1 MQCAFFLNKSISL
14 QRLSIP
20 VYRGDAVNS
29 SKTDILSRTPDPKR
43 LLLAATYSRISANY
57 IQKLCEFQ
65 DKIQLSHEAL
75 LLDYEKASTKK
86 CVNSNK
92 LYNIGAHLLWLGA
105 RTQNISHGHVQ
116 YLKTIE
122 NPIGIKISKNSN
134 TDDIVNLIS
143 HINPDNKEGRICLIT
158 RIGSMYVND
167 YLPKIITAIKEAALK
182 VTWICDP
189 MHGNTIKTK
198 NCGIKTRYMEEITR
212 EIEQTILIHS
222 QLGTI
227 FAGLH
232 LETTPEDV
240 YECSDSLNEDET
252 KLQNKYE
259 SLCDPRLNS
268 QQTYRICEK
277 MLSSLQYRTRQE
289 LTDLRKN
296 IDDIDR
302 LIIKTIAD
310 RLKVVAKIG
319 QIKKEVGIN
328 SILDTERESQIR
340 FKVEQ
345 QSEEVGLDKNFSWE
359 LIKSIINS
367 GYDLQK

>member
-1 MQCAFFLNKSISL
+1 
-14 QRLSIP
+14 
-20 VYRGDAVNS
+20 
-29 SKTDILSRTPDPKR
+29 
-43 LLLAATYSRISANY
+43 
-57 IQKLCEFQ
+57 
-65 DKIQLSHEAL
+65 
-75 LLDYEKASTKK
+75 
-86 CVNSNK
+86 
-92 LYNIGAHLLWLGA
+92 
-105 RTQNISHGHVQ
+105 
-116 YLKTIE
+116 
-122 NPIGIKISKNSN
+122 
-134 TDDIVNLIS
+134 
-143 HINPDNKEGRICLIT
+143 
-158 RIGSMYVND
+158 MYVND